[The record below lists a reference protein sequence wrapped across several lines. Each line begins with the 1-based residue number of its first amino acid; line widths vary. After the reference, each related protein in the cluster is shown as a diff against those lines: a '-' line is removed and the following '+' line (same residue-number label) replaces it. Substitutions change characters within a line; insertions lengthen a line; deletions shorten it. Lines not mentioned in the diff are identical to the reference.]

1 MATLNVAQV
10 AEYLGIQD
18 IRVERLAREN
28 LLVPCATDEQ
38 GKPLFEEDDVRRYK
52 VLAERLGGL

>member
-1 MATLNVAQV
+1 MSLMSVDEV
-10 AEYLGIQD
+10 AEFLGVQS

-28 LLVPCATDEQ
+28 LLVTSEKDEQ
-38 GKPLFEEDDVRRYK
+38 GKPLFKKEDVERYK